1 MHSPINKYY
10 MTKLQIEIYSQVLQ
24 FENMSDNAFLMAWD
38 DYFCKNIANYLNLEL
53 FKDWLL
59 K

>member
-1 MHSPINKYY
+1 